1 MPTYPKGKSAVTII
15 SDDKVIKK
23 IVKMQAR
30 AAKAQAHKF
39 PTARGWQ
46 RVIDYQRELISH
58 IPLDVFDIETDY
70 HFTITNG
77 SLVIYVHGKAT
88 AFRLGEDR

>member
-1 MPTYPKGKSAVTII
+1 MKTYEKGKSTAIII

-30 AAKAQAHKF
+30 AAKAQSRKIQ
-39 PTARGWQ
+39 TARGWQ
-46 RVIDYQRELISH
+46 HVIDYQRELISH
-58 IPLDVFDIETDY
+58 IPLDVFDIEADY
-70 HFTITNG
+70 HFAMTNG